1 MEYRGQFSERTRR
14 RARPTKLP
22 PESSQSYTI
31 SYHTWVATRPHSS
44 KMDPV
49 SMAGLALGV
58 ASIGLQVYTGC
69 IQGIQLLVTAINFS
83 EECRYLN
90 LRLRMEQQRLFAW
103 SETSGLLDLDG
114 KNPSKVLESNTFML
128 HRQTVLD
135 LLVQVQTL
143 FKEFQEHQQKNSRLQ
158 TSPDREGI
166 LQQPEK
172 DAAAANFPLPE
183 RRRAFIKKAMSTLQE
198 ASQEAVS
205 RLKWVSFDKAAF
217 EILLSRFSSLNDNM
231 TNILD
236 ARMQVEIHH
245 TVQDTNRGVLQLH
258 HKITDLSRLVMAL
271 NIKLEATSS
280 PTSNTIMQMTAVQKR
295 ANADGL
301 QLLSQLAKF
310 KAFNESIESDKKTP
324 WDDDTVRSLDL
335 GKAGDQKRLAF
346 DRSMI
351 ELDPASDEDPD
362 PPRCEA
368 LLKLPGTAPKQ
379 VWVEWK
385 DYDRQRPGDLSPP
398 KEVILERVRK
408 LAALLNHTPKPEAF
422 RTPHCIGFFDKAAT
436 SSSSSSTTPTPS
448 GTTSPS
454 PSSPSFSD
462 DDEDILNM
470 RLGLIFERPQDDA
483 LHTSLTPIS
492 LHDLL
497 QSARRPR
504 VTDRIKLAHAISN
517 CVLYLHAVNWLHKGL
532 RSHHVVVFRTKTGH
546 VDYAKPYLSGF
557 DFSRPARA
565 DEMTDVPGP
574 SDDAEYNLY
583 RHPNAQSSI
592 AGNERERFR
601 KSFDIY
607 SLGVLFVEIARWDTV
622 ERVLGIDIN
631 AARGRPSIALRVR
644 GSLLEEEQISELG
657 ACMGEV
663 YEQAARKCLE
673 RGRELGLGEGDDETE
688 DAVAARLS
696 MVLHEEVVKPLGNVR
711 I

>member
-1 MEYRGQFSERTRR
+1 
-14 RARPTKLP
+14 
-22 PESSQSYTI
+22 
-31 SYHTWVATRPHSS
+31 
-44 KMDPV
+44 MDPV
-49 SMAGLALGV
+49 SIAGLALGV
-58 ASIGLQVYTGC
+58 ASISLQVYTGC
-69 IQGIQLLVTAINFS
+69 VQGIQLLITAINFP

-114 KNPSKVLESNTFML
+114 KNPSKVLESNTFSL

-158 TSPDREGI
+158 TTPDREGV
-166 LQQPEK
+166 LQTPEK

-183 RRRAFIKKAMSTLQE
+183 KRKRFIKKAMSTLQE
-198 ASQEAVS
+198 ASQEAVA

-236 ARMQVEIHH
+236 AKMQVEIHD
-245 TVQDTNRGVLQLH
+245 TVQDTNRSVLQLH
-258 HKITDLSRLVMAL
+258 RKITDLSRLVMAL

-280 PTSNTIMQMTAVQKR
+280 PASTSTPIMQMTAAQKR

-301 QLLSQLAKF
+301 QLISQLAKF

-324 WDDDTVRSLDL
+324 WDDDAVKSLDL
-335 GKAGDQKRLAF
+335 GNTADQKHLVF

-351 ELDPASDEDPD
+351 ELDPVADDPEL
-362 PPRCEA
+362 PRCEA
-368 LLKLPGTAPKQ
+368 LLKLPGAAPKK
-379 VWVEWK
+379 VWIEWK

-398 KEVILERVRK
+398 KEVILERVQK

-422 RTPHCIGFFDKAAT
+422 RTPHCLGFFDKA
-436 SSSSSSTTPTPS
+436 SSSVQ
-448 GTTSPS
+448 
-454 PSSPSFSD
+454 PSSPGTTTES

-470 RLGLIFERPQDDA
+470 RLGLVFERPQDDD
-483 LHTSLTPIS
+483 LHTSLPPIS
-492 LHDLL
+492 LRELL
-497 QSARRPR
+497 QTARKPR

-532 RSHHVVVFRTKTGH
+532 RSHNVVFFRTTSGH
-546 VDYAKPYLSGF
+546 VDYTKPYLSGF

-574 SDDAEYNLY
+574 GDDAEYNLY
-583 RHPNAQSSI
+583 RHPNAQSTI
-592 AGNERERFR
+592 AGDERERFK

-607 SLGVLFVEIARWDTV
+607 SLGVLFVEIARWSTV
-622 ERVLGIDIN
+622 EDVLGIDIN

-644 GSLLEEEQISELG
+644 DNLLAEEQIAELG

-663 YEQAARKCLE
+663 YEIAVRKCLE
-673 RGRELGLGEGDDETE
+673 GGRELGLGEKDDET
-688 DAVAARLS
+688 DDRVAARLS
-696 MVLHEEVVKPLGNVR
+696 MVLHEQVVKPLGDVR